1 MKDSYNLKKMIFVG
15 SISVLAFVIVFSALS
30 NFNPVYA
37 QGNAEFTATLSGKE
51 VVPPVETDGTGT
63 TNIEISP
70 NSLSYQINVLNTGQ
84 VTSVQIHDGA
94 IGTNGDVL
102 VTLYQSQGNKG
113 KLFDKDKLFDNF
125 PKLPDL
131 SSKLSDISLTQ
142 KSSSFSAS
150 GNVQGSDLK
159 GKLEGKTIND
169 LLSEMQS
176 GNTYVVVHTQDH
188 PEGELRGQITTAN

>member
-1 MKDSYNLKKMIFVG
+1 MIFIG
-15 SISVLAFVIVFSALS
+15 TISVLAFVIVFSALS
-30 NFNPVYA
+30 NFNSVYA
-37 QGNAEFTATLSGKE
+37 QGNAEFTASLSGKE

-84 VTSVQIHDGA
+84 VTSVQIHGGA

-113 KLFDKDKLFDNF
+113 KLFDNF

-188 PEGELRGQITTAN
+188 PKGELRGQITTLN

>member
-15 SISVLAFVIVFSALS
+15 NIFVLTFVIVFSALS
-30 NFNPVYA
+30 NFNPLYA
-37 QGNAEFTATLSGKE
+37 QGNTEFTATLSGKE

-63 TNIEISP
+63 ANIEISP

-84 VTSVQIHDGA
+84 VTSVEIHSGA
-94 IGTNGDVL
+94 IGTNGDLL
-102 VTLYQSQGNKG
+102 VTLYQSQGNNG
-113 KLFDKDKLFDNF
+113 KLFDNF

-131 SSKLSDISLTQ
+131 SSRLSDVSLTQ

-169 LLSEMQS
+169 LLSELQS
-176 GNTYVVVHTQDH
+176 GKTYVIVNTQDH
-188 PEGELRGQITTAN
+188 PKGELRGQITTAN

>member
-15 SISVLAFVIVFSALS
+15 NIFVLTFVIVFSALS
-30 NFNPVYA
+30 NFNPLYA
-37 QGNAEFTATLSGKE
+37 QGNTEFTATLSGKE

-63 TNIEISP
+63 ANIEISP

-84 VTSVQIHDGA
+84 VTSVEIHSGA
-94 IGTNGDVL
+94 IGTNGDLL
-102 VTLYQSQGNKG
+102 VTLYQSQGKNG
-113 KLFDKDKLFDNF
+113 KLFDNF

-131 SSKLSDISLTQ
+131 SSRLSDVSLTQ

-169 LLSEMQS
+169 LLSELQS
-176 GNTYVVVHTQDH
+176 GKTYVIVNTQDH
-188 PEGELRGQITTAN
+188 PKGELQGQITTAN